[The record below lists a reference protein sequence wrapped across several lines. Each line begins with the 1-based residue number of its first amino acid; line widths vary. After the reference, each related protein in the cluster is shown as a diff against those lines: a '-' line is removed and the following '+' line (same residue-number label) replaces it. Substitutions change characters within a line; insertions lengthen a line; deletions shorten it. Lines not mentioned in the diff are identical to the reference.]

1 MSTSVIIVI
10 VVIGVIAGDIAG
22 LYWFA
27 KRFGAFVPVRP
38 ATETIESVWIAYN
51 THSGPYQ
58 LIGPVCDGVCT
69 ALNETQGIATELGF
83 GLYFDNP
90 RKVAKDQLRS
100 LGGCIVPADKAQ
112 GLTNQTLPFRIASL
126 PGGRAVVV
134 HFPFRGRMSI
144 MMGVMRVYPAM
155 NRYFTEAGVPEGPI
169 MEIYDM
175 AAGEIRY
182 VRPLDIPNGDLERLL

>member
-1 MSTSVIIVI
+1 MSMNA
-10 VVIGVIAGDIAG
+10 VIAGVVILVVVGDMAG

-27 KRFGAFVPVRP
+27 RRFGAFAPVRP
-38 ATETIESVWIAYN
+38 ETTTIEPMWIAYN

-69 ALNETQGIATELGF
+69 ALSETHGITAGLGF
-83 GLYFDNP
+83 GLYFDSP

-100 LGGCIVPADKAQ
+100 LGGCIIPADKAE
-112 GLTNQTLPFRIASL
+112 GLKNMSLPFRIASL

-134 HFPFRGRMSI
+134 RFPFRGRMSI
-144 MMGVMRVYPAM
+144 MVGAMRVYPAM
-155 NRYFTEAGVPEGPI
+155 NRHFAQAGVPEGPF

-175 AAGEIRY
+175 EAGEIRY
-182 VRPLDIPNGDLERLL
+182 IRPLDIPNDALERLL